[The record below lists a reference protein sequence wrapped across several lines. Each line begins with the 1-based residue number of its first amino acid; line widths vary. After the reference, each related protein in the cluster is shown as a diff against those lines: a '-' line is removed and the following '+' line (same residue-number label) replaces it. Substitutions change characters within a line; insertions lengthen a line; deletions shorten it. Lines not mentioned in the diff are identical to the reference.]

1 MRRDCLGRRQEK
13 QWEARFPGSRG
24 GTGEDRDQ
32 LSRAWTAVVTG
43 KGAKRASGREGWVGS
58 WVGSLRPAAP
68 YVSVARLVC
77 REVTSENV
85 FLDSDLSTF

>member
-32 LSRAWTAVVTG
+32 LSRASDGGGHGEGGQAGVRERGVGGFLGGFPTSRRPLRFCG
-43 KGAKRASGREGWVGS
+43 KAG
-58 WVGSLRPAAP
+58 
-68 YVSVARLVC
+68 VA
-77 REVTSENV
+77 
-85 FLDSDLSTF
+85 